1 MNWGTCKKASNNIHF
16 DFPPIMSDGRNY
28 SSWQPNAM
36 MNNQLVVD
44 NNINSNA
51 DYRAFLTKNADKII
65 KQNQITACGGCC
77 NCLNIPS
84 SVKTT
89 NSPYLYKSCSDSTQP
104 YGYET
109 SDLKEMYLSRE
120 QLNRK
125 RQMPSLTEQEY
136 IQMNDPH
143 SSAKNKLNK

>member
-1 MNWGTCKKASNNIHF
+1 MNWGTCKQGSNNIHF

-28 SSWQPNAM
+28 SSWQPNAI
-36 MNNQLVVD
+36 MNNQIVID

-65 KQNQITACGGCC
+65 KQNQQTACSGCC
-77 NCLNIPS
+77 NCLDIPQTN
-84 SVKTT
+84 KTS
-89 NSPYLYKSCSDSTQP
+89 NSPYLYRSCTDSTQP
-104 YGYET
+104 YGYEK

-120 QLNRK
+120 QLNNK
-125 RQMPSLTEQEY
+125 RQIPNISEEEY

-143 SSAKNKLNK
+143 SSARQRE